1 MRGDGSSILV
11 IEGDASLVDILGEIN
26 DFSGF
31 VGLEIGNGATIT
43 VTSQVEIDIL
53 AKIGAVS
60 GSGILSINGPTDL
73 SLSEVTVIDGFAIA
87 GSNSNLSNVSVV
99 DGTFSLEQ
107 DSMTN
112 INTDGINLVGA
123 STTTAGFS
131 IDENGQLFI
140 TDASLTGRQLIVI
153 DNFDDDTDTETPAI
167 SVRYTIVL
175 PELDIAPT
183 QEDFNS
189 ITFASLDEGINL
201 NLSDVLST
209 ALPNLD
215 SAFVLTKIIAS
226 HGTVNGFNYNSGDFF
241 GTDIITFT
249 LANVAN
255 GEEFDFTA
263 DLSIAA
269 INDAPIIG
277 GIIPTDITIMENTLT
292 DIDLSSLEFV
302 DIDGDDLT
310 LTLTTS
316 AGAFIGVN
324 GVGVTAL
331 GFGITRLVLTGN
343 ISDINTYFDIASNI
357 QYIGVNNIN
366 GDNAATFTIVAN
378 DGFVDSL
385 TSTINIDIIGDNDAG
400 PTISGIIPT
409 DITVIEDTASNID
422 LSSLE
427 FADIDG
433 DNLTVTLTSSTGT
446 FTGVDEVTGV
456 TVFGT
461 GTSELVL
468 TGNISDIHTYLDT
481 ASNIQYIGASNITGD
496 DAATFTIIANDGT
509 VDSSINT
516 VNLDIIPINIPVIGG
531 TIPTDI
537 SIIEDIAIDINLS
550 SLEFTNINEDNL
562 TVTLTVSTGT
572 FAGVDGIAG
581 VTVSG
586 TGTSELILTGNIS
599 DIHTYLDTAS
609 NIEYTGASN
618 VYGNNAATF
627 TITAN
632 NGILSSE
639 LVVPS
644 IVNLDIGR
652 FLVGTSGDDTILG
665 TSAGDIIEGL
675 AGLDTLTGGT
685 GADRFV
691 YTDVDIGVENM
702 DTITDF
708 VSGIDKIDL
717 SGVSGLSDVPDFMA
731 SLTSSGTRALFIDID
746 DNGGFSGT
754 GDIQIHFSN
763 GSNIVEGDFL
773 L

>member
-11 IEGDASLVDILGEIN
+11 VEGDASLVDILGEIN

-53 AKIGAVS
+53 AKIGAVF
-60 GSGILSINGPTDL
+60 GSGTLSINGAGDL
-73 SLSEVTVIDGFAIA
+73 PLSEVTVIDGFTIT
-87 GSNSNLSNVSVV
+87 GSNSNLSNVSIV

-107 DSMTN
+107 GSTTN

-140 TDASLTGRQLIVI
+140 TDASLTGRQLVFI
-153 DNFDDDTDTETPAI
+153 DI
-167 SVRYTIVL
+167 KGVVVRYTVVL
-175 PELDIAPT
+175 PKLDITPT
-183 QEDFNS
+183 QADFDA
-189 ITFASLDEGINL
+189 ITFDELDEGANL
-201 NLSDVLST
+201 DFSDALST

-226 HGTVNGFNYNSGDFF
+226 HGSVNGFSYNSGDFF
-241 GTDIITFT
+241 GTDIITFSLT
-249 LANVAN
+249 NVAN
-255 GEEFDFTA
+255 GEEFNFTV
-263 DLSIAA
+263 DLSITAV
-269 INDAPIIG
+269 NDTPIIG
-277 GIIPTDITIMENTLT
+277 GIIPTNITTTEGMFS

-310 LTLTTS
+310 VTLTAST
-316 AGAFIGVN
+316 GELLVREV
-324 GVGVTAL
+324 VGVTVS
-331 GFGITRLVLTGN
+331 GFGLNIYIFTGN
-343 ISDINTYFDIASNI
+343 ISDINTFFDIVSNI
-357 QYIGVNNIN
+357 QYIGASNIA
-366 GDNAATFTIVAN
+366 GDNAVTITIVAN

-385 TSTINIDIIGDNDAG
+385 TSTINIDIVAVNDAG

-433 DNLTVTLTSSTGT
+433 DNLTVTLTASTGT
-446 FTGVDEVTGV
+446 FTVFTDGVTSNETNLFSLSGTASELNAYFDTASNIQYIGASNITGNDAATFTIVANDGTFDSSINTVNLDIVPINTPVIGGIIPTDISIIEDIVIDIDLSSLEFTNINDDDLVLVTLTASTGTFAGVNGVVGV

-468 TGNISDIHTYLDT
+468 TGNINAIHTYFDT
-481 ASNIQYIGASNITGD
+481 ASNIQ
-496 DAATFTIIANDGT
+496 
-509 VDSSINT
+509 
-516 VNLDIIPINIPVIGG
+516 
-531 TIPTDI
+531 
-537 SIIEDIAIDINLS
+537 
-550 SLEFTNINEDNL
+550 
-562 TVTLTVSTGT
+562 
-572 FAGVDGIAG
+572 
-581 VTVSG
+581 
-586 TGTSELILTGNIS
+586 
-599 DIHTYLDTAS
+599 
-609 NIEYTGASN
+609 YTGASN

-627 TITAN
+627 TITAS
-632 NGILSSE
+632 NGMLSSDS
-639 LVVPS
+639 LVTS
-644 IVNLDIGR
+644 TVNLNIGR
-652 FLVGTSGDDTILG
+652 FFRGTSSDDTILG

-675 AGLDTLTGGT
+675 AGVDTLTGGS

-691 YTDVDIGVENM
+691 YTDVDRGGVDNI

-717 SGVSGLSDVPDFMA
+717 SGVSGLSGVPDFMV
-731 SLTSSGTRALFIDID
+731 SSVSSSTRVLFIDA
-746 DNGGFSGT
+746 NGGFGET
-754 GDIQIHFSN
+754 VDIQIHFSN

>member
-11 IEGDASLVDILGEIN
+11 VEGDASLVDILGEIN

-53 AKIGAVS
+53 AKIGAVF
-60 GSGILSINGPTDL
+60 GSGTLSINGAGDL
-73 SLSEVTVIDGFAIA
+73 PLSEVTVIDGFAIA
-87 GSNSNLSNVSVV
+87 GSNSNLSNVSIV

-107 DSMTN
+107 GSMTN

-140 TDASLTGRQLIVI
+140 TDTSLTGRQLIVI
-153 DNFDDDTDTETPAI
+153 EDFDDDTDTGTPAI
-167 SVRYTIVL
+167 SVIYAIVL
-175 PELDIAPT
+175 PELDTIPT
-183 QEDFNS
+183 QEDFDS
-189 ITFASLDEGINL
+189 ITFSQLDEGANL
-201 NLSDVLST
+201 DLLDALST
-209 ALPNLD
+209 TLPNLD
-215 SAFVLTKIIAS
+215 SGFVLTKIIANN
-226 HGTVNGFNYNSGDFF
+226 GTVNGFSYNSGDFF

-249 LANVAN
+249 LTNVAN

-263 DLSIAA
+263 DLSITAV
-269 INDAPIIG
+269 NDAPIIG
-277 GIIPTDITIMENTLT
+277 GIIPTDITITEDMLSN
-292 DIDLSSLEFV
+292 IDLSTLEFA

-310 LTLTTS
+310 VTLTASTGS
-316 AGAFIGVN
+316 FVGGQF
-324 GVGVTAL
+324 VGVTISRIGANTL
-331 GFGITRLVLTGN
+331 ILTGSV
-343 ISDINTYFDIASNI
+343 SDINAYFDIVLNILYSPPSNI
-357 QYIGVNNIN
+357 T
-366 GDNAATFTIVAN
+366 GDDAATITIVAN
-378 DGFVDSL
+378 DGLVDSL
-385 TSTINIDIIGDNDAG
+385 ASTINIDIIAVNDAG

-422 LSSLE
+422 LSLLE
-427 FADIDG
+427 FSDIDG
-433 DNLTVTLTSSTGT
+433 DNLTVTLTASTGT
-446 FTGVDEVTGV
+446 FT
-456 TVFGT
+456 VFIDGETTNETNLFSVSGT
-461 GTSELVL
+461 ASEL
-468 TGNISDIHTYLDT
+468 NTYFDT
-481 ASNIQYIGASNITGD
+481 ASNIQYIGESNITGD
-496 DAATFTIIANDGT
+496 DAATFTIIANDGAF
-509 VDSSINT
+509 DSSINT

-537 SIIEDIAIDINLS
+537 SIIEDIAIDIDLS

-652 FLVGTSGDDTILG
+652 FLVGTSGNDTIVG

-675 AGLDTLTGGT
+675 AGRDNLIGGS

-691 YTDVDIGVENM
+691 YTDADIGVEEV
-702 DTITDF
+702 DTIADF
-708 VSGIDKIDL
+708 DSGIDKIDL
-717 SGVSGLSDVPDFMA
+717 SGVSGLSSVPDFMI
-731 SLTSSGTRALFIDID
+731 SDVFINRRVLLIDINSD
-746 DNGGFSGT
+746 GHFDGS
-754 GDIQIHFSN
+754 GDIEINFSN
-763 GSNIVEGDFL
+763 GTNIVEGDFL

>member
-1 MRGDGSSILV
+1 MRGDSSSILV
-11 IEGDASLVDILGEIN
+11 VEGDASLVDILGEIN

-53 AKIGAVS
+53 AKIGAVF
-60 GSGILSINGPTDL
+60 GSGILSINGAGDL
-73 SLSEVTVIDGFAIA
+73 PLSEVTVIDGFTIT
-87 GSNSNLSNVSVV
+87 GSNSNLSNVSIV

-107 DSMTN
+107 GSMTN

-131 IDENGQLFI
+131 INENGQLFI
-140 TDASLTGRQLIVI
+140 TDTSLTGRQLVSINIESVV
-153 DNFDDDTDTETPAI
+153 
-167 SVRYTIVL
+167 VRYTVVL
-175 PELDIAPT
+175 PKIDIAPT
-183 QEDFNS
+183 QADFDA
-189 ITFASLDEGINL
+189 ITFDELDEGANL
-201 NLSDVLST
+201 DFSDALST

-226 HGTVNGFNYNSGDFF
+226 NGSVNGFSYNSGDFF
-241 GTDIITFT
+241 GIDIITFT

-263 DLSIAA
+263 DLSITA

-277 GIIPTDITIMENTLT
+277 GIIPIDITTTEGMLSH
-292 DIDLSSLEFV
+292 IDLPSLEFS

-310 LTLTTS
+310 VTLTAST
-316 AGAFIGVN
+316 GTLLGNGVI
-324 GVGVTAL
+324 VGVTVSGTATSEL
-331 GFGITRLVLTGN
+331 ILTGN
-343 ISDINTYFDIASNI
+343 VSDINTYFDITSILYIPPSNI
-357 QYIGVNNIN
+357 T
-366 GDNAATFTIVAN
+366 GDDVATFTIVAN

-385 TSTINIDIIGDNDAG
+385 ASTINIDIVAVNDAG
-400 PTISGIIPT
+400 PTISGRIPT

-433 DNLTVTLTSSTGT
+433 DNLTVTLTASTGT
-446 FTGVDEVTGV
+446 FTLFLDGKASNETNLLSIS
-456 TVFGT
+456 GT
-461 GTSELVL
+461 ASEL
-468 TGNISDIHTYLDT
+468 NAYFDT
-481 ASNIQYIGASNITGD
+481 ASNIQYIGASNIIGD
-496 DAATFTIIANDGT
+496 DAATFTIVANDGT
-509 VDSSINT
+509 FDSSINT
-516 VNLDIIPINIPVIGG
+516 VNLDIIPINAPIIGG

-537 SIIEDIAIDINLS
+537 SIIEDIAIDIDLS

-562 TVTLTVSTGT
+562 TVVTLTASTGT
-572 FAGVDGIAG
+572 FAGVNGVVG
-581 VTVSG
+581 VTVFG
-586 TGTSELILTGNIS
+586 TGTSELVLTGNINA
-599 DIHTYLDTAS
+599 IHTYFDTAS
-609 NIEYTGASN
+609 NIEYTGTSN

-627 TITAN
+627 TITAS
-632 NGILSSE
+632 NGMLASDLLI
-639 LVVPS
+639 PS

-652 FLVGTSGDDTILG
+652 FLRGTSNDDTILG

-675 AGLDTLTGGT
+675 AGVDTLTGGA

-691 YTDVDIGVENM
+691 YTDVDIGIENI

-717 SGVSGLSDVPDFMA
+717 SGVSGLSGVPDF
-731 SLTSSGTRALFIDID
+731 TVSSVSSSTRVLFIDTD
-746 DNGGFSGT
+746 GNGNFGGN

-763 GSNIVEGDFL
+763 ETNIVEGDFFF
-773 L
+773 